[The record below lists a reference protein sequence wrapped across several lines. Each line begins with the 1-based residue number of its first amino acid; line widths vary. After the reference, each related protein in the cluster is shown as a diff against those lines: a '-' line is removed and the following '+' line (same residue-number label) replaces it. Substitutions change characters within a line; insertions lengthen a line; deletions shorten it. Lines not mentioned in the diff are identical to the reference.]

1 MSGIASVR
9 PSLSSGMDLLV
20 RREGIRFHNEDAT
33 HVRIEVEVENHGFA
47 SSEPAELRLE
57 SAPFGAFVRWR
68 PLARL
73 VVPPIPPE
81 GSLVVTAAA
90 EQPRPQPLGGF
101 ANLAPAGLEPER
113 LVPPVGL
120 AARLTARV
128 RATRTPAP
136 GGQLALLLVN
146 LILGGQASP
155 RSTMG
160 HLPPDL
166 LDLLDD
172 ARPHWAGNLN
182 VWIARRA
189 VERHLAP
196 RLRIQP
202 ARANLALFC
211 LGDGPDTYAF
221 RVERPGATAGE
232 DWNVQLHD
240 LQHELPMVWR
250 SHREEPPR
258 WYSIDGPS
266 PVLLAFRPPAGA
278 GAGKLEVH
286 VTQRSTGEVATVE
299 FDLDPAAAGP
309 GCFLL

>member
-20 RREGIRFHNEDAT
+20 RREGIRFHNEDAK
-33 HVRIEVEVENHGFA
+33 HVRIEIEVENHGFT

-73 VVPPIPPE
+73 VVPPIPPG
-81 GSLVVTAAA
+81 GSRVVTATA
-90 EQPRPQPLGGF
+90 EQPRPLPLGGF
-101 ANLAPAGLEPER
+101 ANLAPAGLVAEEGLPER
-113 LVPPVGL
+113 IP
-120 AARLTARV
+120 AQARTLRP
-128 RATRTPAP
+128 RAP

-146 LILGGQASP
+146 LILGGEASP

-211 LGDGPDTYAF
+211 LGDGHDTYAF
-221 RVERPGATAGE
+221 RVERPGAAASE

-250 SHREEPPR
+250 ASDEPPR

-309 GCFLL
+309 GCFML